1 MLSLPYFSESGIEI
15 FYGTADSAGLDLPL
29 WDARITQKYIE
40 ASLAGAT
47 EEELS
52 ALEANLV
59 QDEEY
64 MKTQSLT
71 LEPMGQF
78 TIKTGIY
85 IGIPS
90 GYYGS
95 LDTRSSTSKIRQDL
109 LCHTIDADFRGNMR
123 LAVINLHEIPVTLK
137 MGQSIAQLI
146 IQKYEKV
153 KPEGHKSLEEFLAS
167 VAATERGTG
176 GFGSTGR
183 NV

>member
-15 FYGTADSAGLDLPL
+15 FYGTAGSAGLDLPL
-29 WDARITQKYIE
+29 WDARITHKYVE
-40 ASLAGAT
+40 AAIAGAT
-47 EEELS
+47 EEELDS
-52 ALEANLV
+52 LEAKLV
-59 QDEEY
+59 QDKEY
-64 MKTQSLT
+64 METQSVT
-71 LEPMGQF
+71 LQPMGQL

-85 IGIPS
+85 VGIPE

-109 LCHTIDADFRGNMR
+109 LCHTIDEDFRGNMR

-153 KPEGHKSLEEFLAS
+153 EPKGHKSLGEFLAS
-167 VAATERGTG
+167 VAATERGEG